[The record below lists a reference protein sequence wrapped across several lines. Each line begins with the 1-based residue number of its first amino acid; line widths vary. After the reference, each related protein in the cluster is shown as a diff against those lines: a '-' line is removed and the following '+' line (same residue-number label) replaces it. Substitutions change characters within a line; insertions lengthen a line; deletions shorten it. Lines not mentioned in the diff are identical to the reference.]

1 MVGEQPIVVV
11 AGLAVDGRIDQGL
24 VVIVAAGVVCMV
36 LRTTET
42 GIATGTETV
51 TLIVTGTGG
60 TGGRDPDHA
69 IAITTAAMVMESGI
83 DITGDGTAG
92 TTETET
98 ETETETGGDMAGTPV
113 RTGRETSTS
122 SSRHSSNLP
131 EASVREVGRGESG
144 TCHLQLLIK
153 M

>member
-1 MVGEQPIVVV
+1 MVV

-98 ETETETGGDMAGTPV
+98 ETGGDMAGTPV

-131 EASVREVGRGESG
+131 EASVREEGRGESG